1 MTITAT
7 PTLLTLTGWLGRDVQ
22 LALTARSE
30 YSRTAYD
37 PVTDGD
43 VVYEGVSE
51 AREYAK
57 LSLAVHEGYGRDR
70 KTTWYQLRAWHL
82 DHHPDEVR
90 IRTARKGE
98 RVEVQG
104 YWETH
109 SYTDSRTGRQEEFR
123 YLVVTSFRKRPGRLL
138 ALRASAQAG

>member
-43 VVYEGVSE
+43 VVYEGISE

-57 LSLAVHEGYGRDR
+57 LSLAVHEGYGRDPR
-70 KTTWYQLRAWHL
+70 GGRAAGGPGGGAAL
-82 DHHPDEVR
+82 EV
-90 IRTARKGE
+90 
-98 RVEVQG
+98 
-104 YWETH
+104 
-109 SYTDSRTGRQEEFR
+109 
-123 YLVVTSFRKRPGRLL
+123 
-138 ALRASAQAG
+138 ASGGV